1 MRLGVAPLSGDV
13 MFAGETWSSARVW
26 TEYCRA
32 SECSTPRMSS
42 VIILTICGFRLTGM
56 SPLSIG
62 SMPRFSACCAYQWS
76 MVAMFAWATARLLP
90 ASTRVCAT
98 DAPILPPD
106 SASAPDA
113 TCLEKVCIMVMKE
126 SAAAPFHG
134 ASWWPASAL
143 ACATMFCETI
153 CRTSCTNW
161 NVSPAS

>member
-1 MRLGVAPLSGDV
+1 
-13 MFAGETWSSARVW
+13 
-26 TEYCRA
+26 
-32 SECSTPRMSS
+32 
-42 VIILTICGFRLTGM
+42 M

-62 SMPRFSACCAYQWS
+62 SMPSFSACCAYQWS

-106 SASAPDA
+106 SALAPDA

-134 ASWWPASAL
+134 ASW
-143 ACATMFCETI
+143 
-153 CRTSCTNW
+153 
-161 NVSPAS
+161 